1 MTGRYVENR
10 KGRIVKTKRMEGEIG
25 ARCLF
30 VKLPLSLRRVSS
42 EKGFG
47 NGGELL
53 RRLGTVERNG
63 QQYCRRGSGDLRGAD
78 RGRAGKGL
86 RVTWEINYTLLKIL
100 TSV

>member
-1 MTGRYVENR
+1 MRRIEKEESLDR
-10 KGRIVKTKRMEGEIG
+10 KEDGGWEIG

-30 VKLPLSLRRVSS
+30 VKSPLSLRGVSC
-42 EKGFG
+42 ERGFG

-78 RGRAGKGL
+78 RGRARERAPSDMG
-86 RVTWEINYTLLKIL
+86 N
-100 TSV
+100 

>member
-1 MTGRYVENR
+1 MLDACSQSYPFLCVGLAS
-10 KGRIVKTKRMEGEIG
+10 KRGWGTE
-25 ARCLF
+25 
-30 VKLPLSLRRVSS
+30 
-42 EKGFG
+42 EK
-47 NGGELL
+47 LL